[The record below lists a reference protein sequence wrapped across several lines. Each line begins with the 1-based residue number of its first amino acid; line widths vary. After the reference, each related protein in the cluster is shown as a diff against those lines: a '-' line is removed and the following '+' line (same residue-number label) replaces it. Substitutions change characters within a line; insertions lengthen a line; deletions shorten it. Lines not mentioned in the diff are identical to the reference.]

1 MVGFSTLKI
10 TLLSLAASVPLG
22 ANAADCFGS
31 NFKFY
36 GNLYNDAWGARG
48 NLCKN
53 GGSGVSCNP
62 SNTYC
67 SVTNGNVIASW
78 VGSNKNDMLEK
89 CSDALN
95 NIINQCVYSN
105 KPGGDFVYN
114 YNTWTIAVLDR

>member
-89 CSDALN
+89 CSVSSLN
-95 NIINQCVYSN
+95 PLFHRINCDS
-105 KPGGDFVYN
+105 
-114 YNTWTIAVLDR
+114 LR